1 MPREARKISC
11 SNIYHAMLRGIN
23 RQVICEEDADR
34 RVFMMALKECKDVS
48 GFKLHAFCLM
58 PNHVHLLIEPAGEPL
73 DLIFKRLGA
82 KYVGWFNRKYERT
95 GHLFQDRFRSENVE
109 DNRYFMTVLR
119 YILQNP
125 MKAGMESQPG
135 SYPWRSFLAYKKGI
149 GSITD
154 TQYAIDLFGSQETLI
169 DYVLLGNEDT
179 VMDEDQFDW
188 RIRIEKAKE
197 IMEQV
202 SGCATVSDFQRLD
215 RRIQKEYAVNM
226 YLAGLKKYQIV
237 QMTGMSKSM
246 VDRTIKQFLDHS
258 LAAEAGSIV
267 LRETDTDF
275 QWDDI
280 PW

>member
-73 DLIFKRLGA
+73 ELIFKRLGV
-82 KYVGWFNRKYERT
+82 KYVGWFNRKYDRA

-109 DNRYFMTVLR
+109 DNLYFMTVLR

-135 SYPWRSFLAYKKGI
+135 SYPWSSYLAYKKGI

-154 TQYAIDLFGSQETLI
+154 TQYAIDLFGSQEALI

-215 RRIQKEYAVNM
+215 RRIQKECAVKM
-226 YLAGLKKYQIV
+226 YLAGVSAYQIAK
-237 QMTGMSKSM
+237 MTGMSKST
-246 VDRTIKQFLDHS
+246 VERTVKKCLGESAGAVENTVLH
-258 LAAEAGSIV
+258 EADGEY
-267 LRETDTDF
+267 L
-275 QWDDI
+275 WDDI
-280 PW
+280 VW

>member
-34 RVFMMALKECKDVS
+34 RVFMMALKECKEAS
-48 GFKLHAFCLM
+48 GFKLYAFCLM
-58 PNHVHLLIEPAGEPL
+58 PNHLHLLIEPAGEPL
-73 DLIFKRLGA
+73 ELIFKRLGV
-82 KYVGWFNRKYERT
+82 KYVGWFNRKYDRA

-109 DNRYFMTVLR
+109 DNLYFMTVLR

-135 SYPWRSFLAYKKGI
+135 SYPWSSYLAYKKGI

-154 TQYAIDLFGSQETLI
+154 TQYAIDLFGSQEALI

-215 RRIQKEYAVNM
+215 RQIQKEYAVKI
-226 YLAGLKKYQIV
+226 YLAGVSAYQIAK
-237 QMTGMSKSM
+237 MTGMSKST
-246 VDRTIKQFLDHS
+246 VERTVKKCLGESAGAVENTVLH
-258 LAAEAGSIV
+258 EADGEY
-267 LRETDTDF
+267 L
-275 QWDDI
+275 WDDI
-280 PW
+280 VW

>member
-58 PNHVHLLIEPAGEPL
+58 PNHLHLLIEPAGESL
-73 DLIFKRLGA
+73 DLIFKRLGV
-82 KYVGWFNRKYERT
+82 KYVGWFNRKYDRA

-135 SYPWRSFLAYKKGI
+135 SYPWSSYLAYKKGI

-215 RRIQKEYAVNM
+215 RQIQKEYAVKI
-226 YLAGLKKYQIV
+226 YLAGVSAYQIAK
-237 QMTGMSKSM
+237 MTGMSKSTVERTVKKCLGESAGAVENTVLHE
-246 VDRTIKQFLDHS
+246 VDGEYL
-258 LAAEAGSIV
+258 
-267 LRETDTDF
+267 
-275 QWDDI
+275 WDDI
-280 PW
+280 VW

>member
-34 RVFMMALKECKDVS
+34 RVFMMALKECKEAS
-48 GFKLHAFCLM
+48 GFKLYAFCLM
-58 PNHVHLLIEPAGEPL
+58 PNHLHLLIEPAGEPL
-73 DLIFKRLGA
+73 ELIFKRLGV
-82 KYVGWFNRKYERT
+82 KYVGWFNRKYDRA

-109 DNRYFMTVLR
+109 DNLYFMTVLR

-135 SYPWRSFLAYKKGI
+135 SYPWSSYLAYKKGI

-154 TQYAIDLFGSQETLI
+154 TQYAIDLFGSQEALI

-188 RIRIEKAKE
+188 RMRIEKAKE

-215 RRIQKEYAVNM
+215 RRIQKEYAVKM
-226 YLAGLKKYQIV
+226 YLAGVSAYQIAK
-237 QMTGMSKSM
+237 MTGMSKST
-246 VDRTIKQFLDHS
+246 VERTVKKCLGESAGAVENTVLH
-258 LAAEAGSIV
+258 EADGEY
-267 LRETDTDF
+267 L
-275 QWDDI
+275 WDDI
-280 PW
+280 VW

>member
-1 MPREARKISC
+1 MPREARKISR

-73 DLIFKRLGA
+73 ELIFKRLGV
-82 KYVGWFNRKYERT
+82 KYVGWFNRKYDRA

-109 DNRYFMTVLR
+109 DNLYFMTVLR

-135 SYPWRSFLAYKKGI
+135 SYPWSSYLAYKKGI

-154 TQYAIDLFGSQETLI
+154 TQYAIDLFGSQEALI

-188 RIRIEKAKE
+188 RMKIEKAKE

-215 RRIQKEYAVNM
+215 RQIQKEYAVKI
-226 YLAGLKKYQIV
+226 YLAGVSAYQIAK
-237 QMTGMSKSM
+237 MTGMSKST
-246 VDRTIKQFLDHS
+246 VERTVKKCLGES
-258 LAAEAGSIV
+258 AGAAENAV
-267 LRETDTDF
+267 LHEADGEYL
-275 QWDDI
+275 WDDI
-280 PW
+280 VW

>member
-73 DLIFKRLGA
+73 ELIFKRLGV
-82 KYVGWFNRKYERT
+82 KYVGWFNRKYDRA

-109 DNRYFMTVLR
+109 DNLYFMTVLR

-135 SYPWRSFLAYKKGI
+135 SYPWSSYLAYKKGI

-154 TQYAIDLFGSQETLI
+154 TQYAIDLFGSQEALI

-188 RIRIEKAKE
+188 RMKIEKAKE

-215 RRIQKEYAVNM
+215 SQIQKEYAVKI
-226 YLAGLKKYQIV
+226 YLAGISAYQIAK
-237 QMTGMSKSM
+237 MTGMSKST
-246 VDRTIKQFLDHS
+246 VERTVKKCLGESAGAVENTVLH
-258 LAAEAGSIV
+258 EADGEY
-267 LRETDTDF
+267 L
-275 QWDDI
+275 WDDI
-280 PW
+280 VW

>member
-34 RVFMMALKECKDVS
+34 RVFMMALKECKEAS
-48 GFKLHAFCLM
+48 GFKLYAFCLM
-58 PNHVHLLIEPAGEPL
+58 PNHLHLLIEPVGEPL

-82 KYVGWFNRKYERT
+82 KYVGWLNRKYERT

-135 SYPWRSFLAYKKGI
+135 SYPWSSFLAYKKGI

-188 RIRIEKAKE
+188 RMKIKKAKE

-215 RRIQKEYAVNM
+215 RQIQKEYAVKI
-226 YLAGLKKYQIV
+226 YLAGVSAYQIAK
-237 QMTGMSKSM
+237 MTGMSKST
-246 VDRTIKQFLDHS
+246 VERTVKKCLGESAGAVENTVLH
-258 LAAEAGSIV
+258 EADGEY
-267 LRETDTDF
+267 L
-275 QWDDI
+275 WDDI
-280 PW
+280 VW

>member
-73 DLIFKRLGA
+73 ELIFKRLGV
-82 KYVGWFNRKYERT
+82 KYVGWFNRKYDRA

-109 DNRYFMTVLR
+109 DNLYFMTVLR

-135 SYPWRSFLAYKKGI
+135 SYPWSSYLAYKKGI

-154 TQYAIDLFGSQETLI
+154 TQYAIDLFGSQEALI

-188 RIRIEKAKE
+188 RMRIEKAKE

-215 RRIQKEYAVNM
+215 RQIQKEYAVKI
-226 YLAGLKKYQIV
+226 YLAGVSAYQIAK
-237 QMTGMSKSM
+237 MTGMSKST
-246 VDRTIKQFLDHS
+246 VERTVKKCLGESTGAVENTVLH
-258 LAAEAGSIV
+258 EADGEY
-267 LRETDTDF
+267 L
-275 QWDDI
+275 WDDI
-280 PW
+280 VW

>member
-73 DLIFKRLGA
+73 ELIFKRLGV
-82 KYVGWFNRKYERT
+82 KYVGWFNRKYDRA

-109 DNRYFMTVLR
+109 DNLYFMTVLR

-135 SYPWRSFLAYKKGI
+135 SYPWSSYLAYKKGI

-154 TQYAIDLFGSQETLI
+154 TQYAIDLFGSQEALI

-188 RIRIEKAKE
+188 RMRIEKAKE

-215 RRIQKEYAVNM
+215 RQIQKEYAVKI
-226 YLAGLKKYQIV
+226 YLAGVSAYQIAK
-237 QMTGMSKSM
+237 MTGMSKST
-246 VDRTIKQFLDHS
+246 VERTVKKCLGESAGAVENTVLH
-258 LAAEAGSIV
+258 EADGEY
-267 LRETDTDF
+267 L
-275 QWDDI
+275 WDDI
-280 PW
+280 VW

>member
-73 DLIFKRLGA
+73 ELIFKRLGV
-82 KYVGWFNRKYERT
+82 KYVGWFNRKYDRA

-109 DNRYFMTVLR
+109 DNLYFMTVLR

-135 SYPWRSFLAYKKGI
+135 SYPWSSYLAYKKGI

-154 TQYAIDLFGSQETLI
+154 TQYAIDLFGSQEALI

-188 RIRIEKAKE
+188 RMKIEKAKE

-215 RRIQKEYAVNM
+215 RQIQKEYAVKI
-226 YLAGLKKYQIV
+226 YLAGVSAYQIAK
-237 QMTGMSKSM
+237 MTGMSKST
-246 VDRTIKQFLDHS
+246 VERTVKKCLGESAGTVENTVLH
-258 LAAEAGSIV
+258 EADGEY
-267 LRETDTDF
+267 L
-275 QWDDI
+275 WDDI
-280 PW
+280 VW

>member
-73 DLIFKRLGA
+73 ELIFKRLGV
-82 KYVGWFNRKYERT
+82 KYVGWFNRKYDRA

-109 DNRYFMTVLR
+109 DNLYFMTVLR

-135 SYPWRSFLAYKKGI
+135 SYPWSSYLAYKKGI

-154 TQYAIDLFGSQETLI
+154 TQYAIDLFGSQEALI

-215 RRIQKEYAVNM
+215 RQIQKEYAVKI
-226 YLAGLKKYQIV
+226 YLAGVSAYQIAK
-237 QMTGMSKSM
+237 MTGMSKST
-246 VDRTIKQFLDHS
+246 VERTVKKCLGESAGAVENTVLH
-258 LAAEAGSIV
+258 EADGEY
-267 LRETDTDF
+267 L
-275 QWDDI
+275 WDDI
-280 PW
+280 VW

>member
-73 DLIFKRLGA
+73 ELIFKRLGV
-82 KYVGWFNRKYERT
+82 KYVGWFNRKYDRA

-109 DNRYFMTVLR
+109 DNLFFMTVLR

-135 SYPWRSFLAYKKGI
+135 SYPWSSYLAYKKGI

-154 TQYAIDLFGSQETLI
+154 TQYAIDLFGSQEALI

-188 RIRIEKAKE
+188 RMKIEKAKE

-215 RRIQKEYAVNM
+215 RQIQKEYAVKI
-226 YLAGLKKYQIV
+226 YLAGVSAYQIAK
-237 QMTGMSKSM
+237 MTGMSKST
-246 VDRTIKQFLDHS
+246 VERTVKKCLGESAGAVENTVLH
-258 LAAEAGSIV
+258 EADGEY
-267 LRETDTDF
+267 L
-275 QWDDI
+275 WDDI
-280 PW
+280 VW

>member
-73 DLIFKRLGA
+73 ELIFKRLGV
-82 KYVGWFNRKYERT
+82 KYVGWFNRKYDRA

-109 DNRYFMTVLR
+109 DNLYFMTVLR

-135 SYPWRSFLAYKKGI
+135 SYPWSSYLAYKKGI

-154 TQYAIDLFGSQETLI
+154 TQYAIDLFGSQEALI

-188 RIRIEKAKE
+188 RMKIEKAKE

-215 RRIQKEYAVNM
+215 RQIQKEYAVKI
-226 YLAGLKKYQIV
+226 YLAGISAYQIAK
-237 QMTGMSKSM
+237 MTGMSKST
-246 VDRTIKQFLDHS
+246 VERTVKKCLGESAGAVENTVLH
-258 LAAEAGSIV
+258 EADGEY
-267 LRETDTDF
+267 L
-275 QWDDI
+275 WDDI
-280 PW
+280 VW

>member
-23 RQVICEEDADR
+23 RQVIYEEDADR

-73 DLIFKRLGA
+73 ELIFKRLGV
-82 KYVGWFNRKYERT
+82 KYVGWFNRKYDRA

-135 SYPWRSFLAYKKGI
+135 SYPWSSYLAYKKGI

-154 TQYAIDLFGSQETLI
+154 TQYAIDLFGSQEALI

-188 RIRIEKAKE
+188 RMKIEKAKK

-215 RRIQKEYAVNM
+215 RQIQKEYAVKI
-226 YLAGLKKYQIV
+226 YLAGVSAYQIAK
-237 QMTGMSKSM
+237 MTGMSKST
-246 VDRTIKQFLDHS
+246 VERTVKKCLGESAGAVENTVLH
-258 LAAEAGSIV
+258 EADGEY
-267 LRETDTDF
+267 L
-275 QWDDI
+275 WDDI
-280 PW
+280 VW

>member
-34 RVFMMALKECKDVS
+34 RVFMMALKEYKDVS

-73 DLIFKRLGA
+73 ELIFKRLGV
-82 KYVGWFNRKYERT
+82 KYVGWFNRKYDRA

-109 DNRYFMTVLR
+109 DNLYFMTVLR

-135 SYPWRSFLAYKKGI
+135 SYPWSSYLAYKKGI

-154 TQYAIDLFGSQETLI
+154 TQYAIDLFGSQEALI

-188 RIRIEKAKE
+188 RMRIEKAKE

-215 RRIQKEYAVNM
+215 RQIQKEYAVKI
-226 YLAGLKKYQIV
+226 YLAGVSAYQIAK
-237 QMTGMSKSM
+237 MTGMSKST
-246 VDRTIKQFLDHS
+246 VERTVKKCLGESAGAVENTVLH
-258 LAAEAGSIV
+258 EADGEY
-267 LRETDTDF
+267 L
-275 QWDDI
+275 WDDI
-280 PW
+280 VW

>member
-73 DLIFKRLGA
+73 ELIFKRLGV
-82 KYVGWFNRKYERT
+82 KYVGWFNRKYDRA

-109 DNRYFMTVLR
+109 DNLYFMTVLR

-135 SYPWRSFLAYKKGI
+135 SYPWSSYLAYKKGI

-154 TQYAIDLFGSQETLI
+154 TQYAIDLFGSQEALI

-188 RIRIEKAKE
+188 RMKIEKAKE

-215 RRIQKEYAVNM
+215 RRIQKEYAVKM
-226 YLAGLKKYQIV
+226 YLAGVSAYQIAK
-237 QMTGMSKSM
+237 MTGMSKST
-246 VDRTIKQFLDHS
+246 VERTVKKCLGESAGAVENTVLH
-258 LAAEAGSIV
+258 EADGEY
-267 LRETDTDF
+267 L
-275 QWDDI
+275 WDDI
-280 PW
+280 VW

>member
-73 DLIFKRLGA
+73 ELIFKRLGV
-82 KYVGWFNRKYERT
+82 KYVGWFNRKYDRA

-109 DNRYFMTVLR
+109 DNLYFMTVLR

-135 SYPWRSFLAYKKGI
+135 SYPWSSYLAYKKGI

-154 TQYAIDLFGSQETLI
+154 TQYAIDLFGSQEALI

-188 RIRIEKAKE
+188 RMKIEKAKE

-215 RRIQKEYAVNM
+215 RQIQKEYAVKI
-226 YLAGLKKYQIV
+226 YLAGVSAYQIAK
-237 QMTGMSKSM
+237 MTGISKST
-246 VDRTIKQFLDHS
+246 VERTVKKCLGESAGAVENTVLH
-258 LAAEAGSIV
+258 EADGEY
-267 LRETDTDF
+267 L
-275 QWDDI
+275 WDDI
-280 PW
+280 VW

>member
-73 DLIFKRLGA
+73 ELIFKRLGV
-82 KYVGWFNRKYERT
+82 KYVGWFNRKYDRA

-109 DNRYFMTVLR
+109 DNLYFMTVLR

-135 SYPWRSFLAYKKGI
+135 SYPWSSYLAYKKGI

-154 TQYAIDLFGSQETLI
+154 TQYAIDLFGSQEALI

-188 RIRIEKAKE
+188 RMKIEKAKE

-215 RRIQKEYAVNM
+215 RQIQKGYAVKI
-226 YLAGLKKYQIV
+226 YLAGVSAYQIAK
-237 QMTGMSKSM
+237 MTGMSKST
-246 VDRTIKQFLDHS
+246 VERTVKKCLGESAGAVENTVLH
-258 LAAEAGSIV
+258 EADGEY
-267 LRETDTDF
+267 L
-275 QWDDI
+275 WDDI
-280 PW
+280 VW

>member
-73 DLIFKRLGA
+73 ELIFKRLGV
-82 KYVGWFNRKYERT
+82 KYVGWFNRKYDRA

-109 DNRYFMTVLR
+109 DNLYFMTVLR

-135 SYPWRSFLAYKKGI
+135 SYPWSSYLAYKKGI

-154 TQYAIDLFGSQETLI
+154 TQYAIDLFGSQEALI

-188 RIRIEKAKE
+188 RMRIEKAKE

-215 RRIQKEYAVNM
+215 RRIQKEYAVKM
-226 YLAGLKKYQIV
+226 YLAGVSAYQIAK
-237 QMTGMSKSM
+237 MTGMSKST
-246 VDRTIKQFLDHS
+246 VERTVKKCLGESAGAVENTVLH
-258 LAAEAGSIV
+258 EADGEY
-267 LRETDTDF
+267 L
-275 QWDDI
+275 WDDI
-280 PW
+280 VW

>member
-73 DLIFKRLGA
+73 ELIFKRLGA
-82 KYVGWFNRKYERT
+82 KYVGWFNRKYDRA

-109 DNRYFMTVLR
+109 DNLYFMTVLR

-125 MKAGMESQPG
+125 MKAGIENQPG
-135 SYPWRSFLAYKKGI
+135 SYPWSSFLAYKKGI
-149 GSITD
+149 GSVTD
-154 TQYAIDLFGSQETLI
+154 TQYAIDLFGSQEALI

-188 RIRIEKAKE
+188 RMKIEKAKE
-197 IMEQV
+197 IMVQI
-202 SGCATVSDFQRLD
+202 SDCATVSDFQRMD
-215 RRIQKEYAVNM
+215 RRIQKEYAVKM
-226 YLAGLKKYQIV
+226 YLAGVSAYQIAK
-237 QMTGMSKSM
+237 MTGMSKST
-246 VDRTIKQFLDHS
+246 VERTVKKCLGES
-258 LAAEAGSIV
+258 AGAAENAV
-267 LRETDTDF
+267 LHEADGEYL
-275 QWDDI
+275 WDDI
-280 PW
+280 VW

>member
-73 DLIFKRLGA
+73 ELIFKRLGV
-82 KYVGWFNRKYERT
+82 KYVGWFNRKYDRA

-109 DNRYFMTVLR
+109 DNLYFMTVLR

-135 SYPWRSFLAYKKGI
+135 SYPWSSYLAYKKGI

-154 TQYAIDLFGSQETLI
+154 TQYAIDLFGSQEALI

-188 RIRIEKAKE
+188 RMKIEKAKE

-215 RRIQKEYAVNM
+215 RQIQKEYAVKI
-226 YLAGLKKYQIV
+226 YLAGVSAYQIAK
-237 QMTGMSKSM
+237 MTGMSKST
-246 VDRTIKQFLDHS
+246 VERTVKKCLGESAGAVENTVLH
-258 LAAEAGSIV
+258 EADGEY
-267 LRETDTDF
+267 L
-275 QWDDI
+275 WDDI
-280 PW
+280 VW

>member
-1 MPREARKISC
+1 
-11 SNIYHAMLRGIN
+11 
-23 RQVICEEDADR
+23 
-34 RVFMMALKECKDVS
+34 
-48 GFKLHAFCLM
+48 
-58 PNHVHLLIEPAGEPL
+58 
-73 DLIFKRLGA
+73 
-82 KYVGWFNRKYERT
+82 
-95 GHLFQDRFRSENVE
+95 
-109 DNRYFMTVLR
+109 
-119 YILQNP
+119 
-125 MKAGMESQPG
+125 
-135 SYPWRSFLAYKKGI
+135 
-149 GSITD
+149 
-154 TQYAIDLFGSQETLI
+154 
-169 DYVLLGNEDT
+169 
-179 VMDEDQFDW
+179 MDEDQFDW

-215 RRIQKEYAVNM
+215 RRIQKEYAVKM

>member
-73 DLIFKRLGA
+73 ELIFKRLGV
-82 KYVGWFNRKYERT
+82 KYVGWFNRKYDRA

-109 DNRYFMTVLR
+109 DNLYFMTVLR

-135 SYPWRSFLAYKKGI
+135 SYPWSSSLAYKKGI

-154 TQYAIDLFGSQETLI
+154 TQYAIDLFGSQEALI

-188 RIRIEKAKE
+188 RMKIEKAKE

-215 RRIQKEYAVNM
+215 RQIQKEYAVKI
-226 YLAGLKKYQIV
+226 YLAGVSAYQIAK
-237 QMTGMSKSM
+237 MTGMSKST
-246 VDRTIKQFLDHS
+246 VERTVKKCLGESAGAVENTVLH
-258 LAAEAGSIV
+258 EADGEY
-267 LRETDTDF
+267 L
-275 QWDDI
+275 WDDI
-280 PW
+280 VW

>member
-73 DLIFKRLGA
+73 ELIFKRLGV
-82 KYVGWFNRKYERT
+82 KYVGWFNRKYDRA

-109 DNRYFMTVLR
+109 DNLYFMTVLR

-135 SYPWRSFLAYKKGI
+135 SYPWSSYLAYKKGI

-154 TQYAIDLFGSQETLI
+154 TQYAIDLFGSQEALI

-188 RIRIEKAKE
+188 RMRIEKAKE

-215 RRIQKEYAVNM
+215 RQIQKEYAVKI
-226 YLAGLKKYQIV
+226 YLAGISAYQIAK
-237 QMTGMSKSM
+237 MTGMSKST
-246 VDRTIKQFLDHS
+246 VERTVKKCLGESAGAVENTVLH
-258 LAAEAGSIV
+258 EADGEY
-267 LRETDTDF
+267 L
-275 QWDDI
+275 WDDI
-280 PW
+280 VW

>member
-23 RQVICEEDADR
+23 RQVIYEEDADR

-73 DLIFKRLGA
+73 ELIFKRLGV
-82 KYVGWFNRKYERT
+82 KYVGWFNRKYDRA

-135 SYPWRSFLAYKKGI
+135 SYPWSSYLAYKKGI

-154 TQYAIDLFGSQETLI
+154 TQYAIDLFGSQEALI

-188 RIRIEKAKE
+188 RMKIEKAKE

-215 RRIQKEYAVNM
+215 RQIQKEYAVKI
-226 YLAGLKKYQIV
+226 YLAGVSAYQIAK
-237 QMTGMSKSM
+237 MTGMSKST
-246 VDRTIKQFLDHS
+246 VERTVKKCLGESAGAVENTVLH
-258 LAAEAGSIV
+258 EADGEY
-267 LRETDTDF
+267 L
-275 QWDDI
+275 WDDI
-280 PW
+280 VW

>member
-1 MPREARKISC
+1 
-11 SNIYHAMLRGIN
+11 MLRGIN

-34 RVFMMALKECKDVS
+34 WVFMMALKECKDVS

-73 DLIFKRLGA
+73 ELIFKRLGA
-82 KYVGWFNRKYERT
+82 KYVGWFNRKYDRA

-109 DNRYFMTVLR
+109 DNLYFMTVLR

-135 SYPWRSFLAYKKGI
+135 SYPWSSYLAYKKGI

-154 TQYAIDLFGSQETLI
+154 TQYAIDLFGSQEALI

-188 RIRIEKAKE
+188 RMKIEKAKE

-215 RRIQKEYAVNM
+215 RQIQKEYAVKI
-226 YLAGLKKYQIV
+226 YLAGVSAYQIAK
-237 QMTGMSKSM
+237 MTGMSKST
-246 VDRTIKQFLDHS
+246 VERTVKKCLGESAGAVENTVLH
-258 LAAEAGSIV
+258 EADGEY
-267 LRETDTDF
+267 L
-275 QWDDI
+275 WDDI
-280 PW
+280 VW